1 MSLFR
6 TEKQKMLAGE
16 LYNPNDAEL
25 EADRDAAG
33 AWMVRYS
40 AAVAASDA
48 DRHALGS
55 GAIIL
60 PGVITGDNCRDRRG
74 PRRLV

>member
-16 LYNPNDAEL
+16 LYNSNDAEL

-55 GAIIL
+55 CEIIL
-60 PGVITGDNCRDRRG
+60 PGVTIGDNCRDRRG
-74 PRRLV
+74 PRRHV

>member
-16 LYNPNDAEL
+16 LYNSNDAEL

-48 DRHALGS
+48 DRHALSRELLAEVGDS
-55 GAIIL
+55 T
-60 PGVITGDNCRDRRG
+60 VIRPPFHCDHG
-74 PRRLV
+74 